1 MGNDFTKVGMRGLFN
16 VVRHGIS
23 RAETNNIGQE
33 SFVET
38 FEKGSNGAHLVV
50 GHASR
55 QLLPEEIFIFDQS

>member
-1 MGNDFTKVGMRGLFN
+1 MFN
-16 VVRHGIS
+16 VVRHGGS
-23 RAETNNIGQE
+23 RAENNNIGQK

-38 FEKGSNGAHLVV
+38 FEKGPNGAHLVV